1 MKRQALVRSTIVV
14 ALQLGHLASGASG
27 PPIVRIPA
35 EPKPNEPAAQP
46 GEPER
51 RDEAPHEAAPAPASA
66 PAPDAVPLPPADGG
80 LPGSVA
86 PAESPT
92 ATSNAAPAPPPAR
105 LVQRPE
111 DATAKIVVPAAPAP
125 PPTSVTSPAS
135 AQGTPG
141 VAAKAAKI
149 EYVPGFR
156 YILSSH
162 QDNYFATTLV
172 GNRQVVKF
180 QFSFKFDLWPN
191 STPHSVYFGFSQKSL
206 WSLWDFQNSSA
217 FIDSNYAPEL
227 FYGYY
232 RKEGEIK
239 PQPGQVTWTWVYT
252 AGVGVLH
259 ESNGDGG
266 LASRSWNRVYAT
278 ARGGAY
284 FGTDHYVTFTPRI
297 WAPPFSVDE
306 YNPDIVD
313 YLGYGT
319 LTAEYG
325 YDPIQ
330 RAWWGGG
337 HVGATVSKGGLRG
350 FSRVSVESFLQWRPA
365 YEGRFVAW
373 FKFTPYLY
381 LQVRRGYADT
391 LLTYDKEETAV
402 RFGFALEDRVNWVT
416 VRR

>member
-1 MKRQALVRSTIVV
+1 M
-14 ALQLGHLASGASG
+14 
-27 PPIVRIPA
+27 
-35 EPKPNEPAAQP
+35 
-46 GEPER
+46 
-51 RDEAPHEAAPAPASA
+51 
-66 PAPDAVPLPPADGG
+66 
-80 LPGSVA
+80 
-86 PAESPT
+86 
-92 ATSNAAPAPPPAR
+92 
-105 LVQRPE
+105 
-111 DATAKIVVPAAPAP
+111 
-125 PPTSVTSPAS
+125 
-135 AQGTPG
+135 PG
-141 VAAKAAKI
+141 VAAKAPKI
-149 EYVPGFR
+149 DYVPGFR

-162 QDNYFATTLV
+162 LDNYFATTLV
-172 GNRQVVKF
+172 GDRQVVKF

-191 STPHSVYFGFSQKSL
+191 STPHSVYFGFSQKAL
-206 WSLWDFQNSSA
+206 WSLWDVQNSSA

-232 RKEGEIK
+232 RKEGEII
-239 PQPGQVTWTWVYT
+239 PQPGRVTWTWVYT
-252 AGVGVLH
+252 AGVGILH

-266 LASRSWNRVYAT
+266 IASRAWNRVYAT

-284 FGTDHYVTFTPRI
+284 FGTDHYVTLTPRI
-297 WAPPFSVDE
+297 WAPPFGIDE

-337 HVGATVSKGGLRG
+337 HVGATVSKGGLRR
-350 FSRVSVESFLQWRPA
+350 FSRFSVESFLQWRPA

-373 FKFTPYLY
+373 WKFTPYLF

-391 LLTYDKEETAV
+391 LLTYNKEETAV